1 MSKILANTNETM
13 KALKIISDLLPIPSY
28 TVIII
33 CFFFPFLTIKC
44 NTTELVS
51 VTGFDYIIGNDVKDK
66 MEKSEMA
73 KTIKE
78 KMGKDMFDTTAEND
92 SLSEDIE
99 ENISKENEESGNLA
113 GLGKQTKDEKTAK
126 ILFFVILAVP
136 LLMALSGLIIS
147 FTKSKRKGLFHIIFS
162 TVGFIF
168 LLSYGIMIKSSGD
181 VNSLSSLGDGIGAG
195 MISINLGNS
204 YYVATIFFL
213 IVLMFFAMVKY
224 LKKLYQ
230 EEQQIREESIEEF
243 YSKDEF

>member
-1 MSKILANTNETM
+1 M

-51 VTGFDYIIGNDVKDK
+51 VTGFDYVIGNDVKDK

-78 KMGKDMFDTTAEND
+78 KMGKDMFDTKVESD
-92 SLSEDIE
+92 SISEDGEPVLDNGE
-99 ENISKENEESGNLA
+99 EEAGNLSD
-113 GLGKQTKDEKTAK
+113 LSKSTKDEKMAK
-126 ILFFVILAVP
+126 VLFFFIMAIP
-136 LLMALSGLIIS
+136 LLMAVLGLIVS

-168 LLSYGIMIKSSGD
+168 LLSYGIMIKSSED
-181 VNSLSSLGDGIGAG
+181 INSISSMGEGIGG
-195 MISINLGNS
+195 MISIDLGGA
-204 YYVATIFFL
+204 YYMATIFFL
-213 IVLMFFAMVKY
+213 IVIMFFAMVKY
-224 LKKLYQ
+224 LRNLYK

-243 YSKDEF
+243 YSKEEF

>member
-1 MSKILANTNETM
+1 M
-13 KALKIISDLLPIPSY
+13 KALKIISDLLPIPGY

-51 VTGFDYIIGNDVKDK
+51 VTGFDYVIGNDVKDK

-78 KMGKDMFDTTAEND
+78 KMGKDLFDNKIEND
-92 SLSEDIE
+92 SLSEDSE
-99 ENISKENEESGNLA
+99 ENASQEGEETGN
-113 GLGKQTKDEKTAK
+113 LGKQTKDEKTAK

-136 LLMALSGLIIS
+136 LLMALSGLVIS

-181 VNSLSSLGDGIGAG
+181 VNLLSSLGDGIGAG
-195 MISINLGNS
+195 MISINLGNA
-204 YYVATIFFL
+204 YFVATIFFL
-213 IVLMFFAMVKY
+213 IVILFFAMVKY

-230 EEQQIREESIEEF
+230 EEQQIREESVEEF
-243 YSKDEF
+243 YSKEEF